1 MLLKNSMAI
10 DNSDDWLRY
19 LTTLVGSIFGF
30 FVGFFQFFNKRA
42 RKENAKITDLQLEVM
57 ELRAE
62 LQNFKIGFS
71 LVFDEYERANL
82 KHPEKIAMLKDLR
95 KLLNL

>member
-1 MLLKNSMAI
+1 MRSKTMVI
-10 DNSDDWLRY
+10 DNTNDWLHY

-42 RKENAKITDLQLEVM
+42 KKENAKIANLQREVI

-62 LQNFKIGFS
+62 LKNFKIGFS
-71 LVFDEYERANL
+71 LVFDQAERDNK